1 MTLLSNTEDFAV
13 NKVKLASA
21 DLEQILKRIYEVAN
35 AKTQDELSAVLGI
48 RQSSVSEAKKRK
60 SIPSD
65 WYITLFDKFE
75 VNPNWLRY
83 GCGPKYVRSDNRYA
97 QQNVT
102 SNISIGASEFMSSY
116 LKAVYGHIFNM
127 DFNAATPNESQR
139 TIGQIVLPEAY
150 LRNNISVFCVNTNS
164 LDPFIKKGAL
174 VGIDTTKKNPASG
187 EIFASLIP
195 IEGIVL
201 GRLFYDEYQSG
212 FIIKTNHTIYK
223 LKTENIESQI
233 LGRMSWVL
241 QNF

>member
-1 MTLLSNTEDFAV
+1 M

-65 WYITLFDKFE
+65 WYLTLFDKFE

-102 SNISIGASEFMSSY
+102 SNISIGASEFKSSY

-201 GRLFYDEYQSG
+201 GRLFYDEYQSD
-212 FIIKTNHTIYK
+212 
-223 LKTENIESQI
+223 S
-233 LGRMSWVL
+233 
-241 QNF
+241 

>member
-1 MTLLSNTEDFAV
+1 M
-13 NKVKLASA
+13 NKVKTASA
-21 DLEQILKRIYEVAN
+21 DLEEILKRIYEVAN

-65 WYITLFDKFE
+65 WYLTLFDKLE

-83 GCGPKYVRSDNRYA
+83 GCGPKYLRSDKSYA
-97 QQNVT
+97 QQDIT
-102 SNISIGASEFMSSY
+102 SNISIGANEFKSSY

-127 DFNAATPNESQR
+127 DFNAATPNESPR
-139 TIGQIVLPEAY
+139 TIGKIVFPEAY
-150 LRNNISVFCVNTNS
+150 LSNNIFVFCVNTNS

-195 IEGIVL
+195 VEGIVL
-201 GRLFYDEYQSG
+201 GKLFYDEYQSV
-212 FIIKTNHTIYK
+212 FIIKTNHTLYR
-223 LKTENIESQI
+223 LKPENIESHI
-233 LGRMSWVL
+233 LGRLSWVL
-241 QNF
+241 QRF